1 MNQKMLAIAALL
13 AAALLAG
20 IFSSPMTAY
29 AGGDDDD
36 NDHDDEEH
44 DGHDE
49 DNGDEDNGNGNGDSS
64 ETNTEQKLK
73 QSNVGSGASTNDNC
87 GQNLINSAS
96 TLACVGA
103 TIGVDGEE
111 EPETPIVRSHE
122 D

>member
-20 IFSSPMTAY
+20 IFSSPMAAY
-29 AGGDDDD
+29 AGEDDDD

-44 DGHDE
+44 DDH
-49 DNGDEDNGNGNGDSS
+49 DEDNGNGNGDSS

-73 QSNVGSGASTNDNC
+73 QENTGSGASTNSNC
-87 GQNLINSAS
+87 GQNLIKSFS
-96 TLACVGA
+96 TLACAGA
-103 TIGVDGEE
+103 IIGEDGAGADAQ
-111 EPETPIVRSHE
+111 RSHE